1 MMDQDNDNPTSRS
14 GWLRAAVLG
23 ADDGIVSTAALMV
36 GVAASNASPQAVLTA
51 GLAGLVAGAASMA
64 AGEYVS
70 VSSQRDLERSLRE
83 REESL
88 AKAYPNVALTE
99 LAIALQLQGVEPG
112 LARKVANDISIAEPI
127 EANVRVKYG
136 LSESTAAR
144 PLQAALASAISF
156 AIGAII
162 PLLGMFAPTPA
173 RIQLTVAFALFALAV
188 CGALAAGAG
197 GAPRFRGS
205 LRVVLGG
212 GLAMAISAIIG
223 RIVGIVV

>member
-1 MMDQDNDNPTSRS
+1 M
-14 GWLRAAVLG
+14 
-23 ADDGIVSTAALMV
+23 
-36 GVAASNASPQAVLTA
+36 
-51 GLAGLVAGAASMA
+51 
-64 AGEYVS
+64 
-70 VSSQRDLERSLRE
+70 
-83 REESL
+83 
-88 AKAYPNVALTE
+88 
-99 LAIALQLQGVEPG
+99 
-112 LARKVANDISIAEPI
+112 
-127 EANVRVKYG
+127 
-136 LSESTAAR
+136 SESTAAR

-162 PLLGMFAPTPA
+162 PLLGMFAPTPAA